1 MSSHIEDWLRRQGRL
16 WKQSE
21 TQADMLP
28 IVAKWQAATTDEERS
43 EAQTELLARNVGFF
57 LGALR
62 RLEEHSAILNL
73 HGSLEDAY
81 SEALFELTLT
91 LNLYDPKKHK
101 ASFGT
106 FWFYRVQWR
115 LLNPHH
121 TGVKRAYR
129 RSNFSVAVRAVKAIM
144 ERQLQDNEWGDELTA
159 WEEAFKANPRNL
171 ERMGVK
177 RFPKQQRAAMARRFA
192 QLVEIPVSADQPQG
206 EDGPSLA
213 DGWAQDYTPKPNPST
228 KLDRIAGRLSGRDK
242 QIFIGLSKGRTP
254 AAIGLDLGVS
264 GEAIRLWWKGKTLP
278 LCKKIARRFGYTD

>member
-1 MSSHIEDWLRRQGRL
+1 MSYIENWLRRQGHNR
-16 WKQSE
+16 KQSE

-43 EAQTELLARNVGFF
+43 ELQTELLARNVGFF

-73 HGSLEDAY
+73 HSSIEDAY
-81 SEALFELTLT
+81 SEALFELTLA

-101 ASFGT
+101 AAFGT
-106 FWFYRVQWR
+106 FWFYRVRWR
-115 LLNPHH
+115 LLNPYHM
-121 TGVKRAYR
+121 GVKRPAR
-129 RSNFSVAVRAVKAIM
+129 RSNFSIAVRTVKRVM
-144 ERQLQDNEWGDELTA
+144 EQQLQADEYADELAA
-159 WEEAFKANPRNL
+159 WDEAFKLDPRHL

-192 QLVEIPVSADQPQG
+192 QLVEIPVSADQPQY
-206 EDGPSLA
+206 EDGSSLA

-254 AAIGLDLGVS
+254 AAIGDDLGVS

-278 LCKKIARRFGYTD
+278 LCKKIAEGFGYTD